1 MNWYK
6 MNIGTL
12 INLERIITIYR
23 EGKAI
28 YFDTELQER
37 FVETFETEE
46 EEEEKFKRISWV
58 LQDEIFINY

>member
-46 EEEEKFKRISWV
+46 EAEEKFKRISWV

>member
-28 YFDTELQER
+28 YFDTELQEI

-46 EEEEKFKRISWV
+46 EAEEKFKRISWV